1 MKNLSRIL
9 VASLMAAVLL
19 VGCGKPKTLEAYF
32 DEHDDEW
39 QEITETYGDMCDIE
53 VEENTMTYTFD
64 IGGSY
69 EGEEKDALAEQLEST
84 MDSMSSTF
92 ESSKELI
99 EKETEVDV
107 EMVIV
112 YVDGDG
118 NEIYSATF

>member
-1 MKNLSRIL
+1 MKNLSRVL

-39 QEITETYGDMCDIE
+39 QEIVDSYGDVCDIE
-53 VEENTMTYTFD
+53 VEENTMTYTFNV
-64 IGGSY
+64 GGSY
-69 EGEEKDALAEQLEST
+69 SDEERDALAEQLESSI
-84 MDSMSSTF
+84 DSMSSTF
-92 ESSKELI
+92 DSSKKLI
-99 EKETEVDV
+99 EDEADV
-107 EMVIV
+107 EIEMVIV

>member
-1 MKNLSRIL
+1 
-9 VASLMAAVLL
+9 
-19 VGCGKPKTLEAYF
+19 
-32 DEHDDEW
+32 
-39 QEITETYGDMCDIE
+39 MCDIE
-53 VEENTMTYTFD
+53 VKENTMTYTFD

-69 EGEEKDALAEQLEST
+69 EGEEKDALAEQLKST

-99 EKETEVDV
+99 EKETDVDV